1 MKPQLTFDT
10 HLSRRHFLT
19 LASLSAAGFVIGCAV
34 DPVTGTKTFNMV
46 SEAQEIAIDKQ
57 HSPKQFSNDY
67 GPIQETQ
74 LNHYIDQLGRKMGQN
89 SHRPQMPYSFRAV
102 NANYIN
108 AYAFPGGSIAAT
120 RGILLKLDNEA
131 QLAAL
136 LGHELGHV
144 NARHSAESM
153 SKGQIAQLGVGLGAV
168 LAGTQLGQE
177 GAQMVGQ
184 LGMLG
189 ASALLASYSRD
200 NEREA
205 DALGMEYLVQSGYSP
220 MGMVGLMEMLNSLH
234 KGNSPAAQTLF
245 STHPMSTERLTTAQ
259 REASGRYPTANSL
272 PLYRDRYMDRI
283 ARLRKM
289 KPAIEQMQKAE
300 GALAKK
306 KFDEAEKGLLSA
318 LRQVPN
324 DYTGL
329 MLLAKCNVAQ
339 KDYAQAL
346 KYAEK
351 ARKVYPQE
359 AQSHLFAGYNR
370 LKLKKYDR
378 AYQDFQS
385 YDKLLPGNPVS
396 TFFKGYALE
405 NMGRRD
411 PAASHYYS
419 FLKVVTKGDMAK
431 HSFDRLVQWGY
442 INKQGQRIK

>member
-1 MKPQLTFDT
+1 MKPQLPVDT
-10 HLSRRHFLT
+10 LLSRRHFLA
-19 LASLSAAGFVIGCAV
+19 LSALSAAGFVMGCAV
-34 DPVTGTKTFNMV
+34 DPVTGGKTFNMV

-67 GPIQETQ
+67 GSVRETQ
-74 LNHYIDQLGRKMGQN
+74 LNRYVDQVGRKMGQK
-89 SHRPQMPYSFRAV
+89 SHRPQMPYNFRVV

-153 SKGQIAQLGVGLGAV
+153 SKGQLAQLGVGLGAV
-168 LAGTQLGQE
+168 LVGSQLGQQ

-189 ASALLASYSRD
+189 ASALLASYSRE

-205 DALGMEYLVQSGYSP
+205 DALGMEYLVQNGYSP

-234 KGNSPAAQTLF
+234 KGKSSASRTLF
-245 STHPMSTERLTTAQ
+245 STHPMSVERLRTAQ
-259 REASGRYPTANSL
+259 NNANRRYQSAQSL
-272 PLYRDRYMDRI
+272 PLYHDRYMDRI
-283 ARLRKM
+283 ASLRKM
-289 KPAIEQMQKAE
+289 KPAIEKMQKAE

-306 KFDEAEKGLLSA
+306 KYDEAEKGLLSA

-339 KDYAQAL
+339 KEYGQVL

-351 ARKVYPQE
+351 ARTAYPQE
-359 AQSHLFAGYNR
+359 AQSYLFAGYSR
-370 LKLKKYDR
+370 IKLKNFDR
-378 AYQDFQS
+378 AYQDFQA
-385 YDKLLPGNPVS
+385 YDERLPGNPVS
-396 TFFKGYALE
+396 TFFKGYAME

-411 PAASHYYS
+411 QAANHYYS
-419 FLKVVTKGDMAK
+419 FLKAVNKGDMAK
-431 HSFDRLVQWGY
+431 HSYNRLVQWGY

>member
-1 MKPQLTFDT
+1 MQPQVTLETP
-10 HLSRRHFLT
+10 LSRRHFLT

-34 DPVTGTKTFNMV
+34 DPVTGAKTFNMV
-46 SEAQEIAIDKQ
+46 SESQEIAIDKQ

-67 GPIQETQ
+67 GPVQDAQ
-74 LNHYIDQLGRKMGQN
+74 LNRYVDQVGRSMGQK
-89 SHRPQMPYSFRAV
+89 SHRPRIPYSFRVV

-108 AYAFPGGSIAAT
+108 AYAFPGGSIATT

-153 SKGQIAQLGVGLGAV
+153 SKGQLAQLGVGLGAV
-168 LAGTQLGQE
+168 LVGTQLGQQ
-177 GAQMVGQ
+177 GAQVVGQ

-189 ASALLASYSRD
+189 ASALLASYSRA

-205 DALGMEYLVQSGYSP
+205 DALGMEYSVQNGYSP

-234 KGNSPAAQTLF
+234 KGKSSASRTLF
-245 STHPMSTERLTTAQ
+245 STHPMSIERLRTAQ
-259 REASGRYPTANSL
+259 NQASGQYQSAQSL
-272 PLYRDRYMDRI
+272 PLHRNRYMDRI
-283 ARLRKM
+283 ARLRKIR
-289 KPAIEQMQKAE
+289 PAIEKMQKAE

-306 KFDEAEKGLLSA
+306 RFGEAEKGLLAA
-318 LRQVPN
+318 LRQVPD

-339 KDYAQAL
+339 KDFGQAL

-351 ARKVYPQE
+351 ARKVYPEE
-359 AQSHLFAGYNR
+359 AQGHLFAGYSR
-370 LKLKKYDR
+370 IKLEKFDR
-378 AYQDFQS
+378 AYHDFQA
-385 YDKLLPGNPVS
+385 YDKRLPGNPAS
-396 TFFKGYALE
+396 TFFKGYAME

-411 PAASHYYS
+411 LSANHYYS
-419 FLKVVTKGDMAK
+419 FLKVVNKGDMYN
-431 HSFDRLVQWGY
+431 HSFNRLVQWGY
-442 INKQGQRIK
+442 IDKNGRRLR